1 MVEPHFLSVKAKM
14 MIVSTVSFFVLC
26 LKYLNALYIYISCK
40 RKDWFCKGKQHMRWS
55 SKLLLTKFEF
65 CKHLHMSEMGAQQM
79 WKEGL
84 RPKCCGSL
92 DSFGSR
98 SFCHRFLKS
107 VLAAAREDKG
117 SVACLSQSAW
127 HCMGK
132 DFCSPDNFELESGW
146 QPELGSVSSLSH
158 SLFPIIVSLRE
169 RGPKFSLGDLGVLL
183 FSTVFFCG
191 ALNFLLP
198 RSMLV

>member
-14 MIVSTVSFFVLC
+14 MIVSTVSFLVLC
-26 LKYLNALYIYISCK
+26 LNYLNPLYIYMYVSLASVRTDFVKESNICV
-40 RKDWFCKGKQHMRWS
+40 WS

-107 VLAAAREDKG
+107 VLAAARADKG
-117 SVACLSQSAW
+117 SVAWKKASLHGTAW
-127 HCMGK
+127 ERI
-132 DFCSPDNFELESGW
+132 FVP
-146 QPELGSVSSLSH
+146 Q
-158 SLFPIIVSLRE
+158 II
-169 RGPKFSLGDLGVLL
+169 
-183 FSTVFFCG
+183 
-191 ALNFLLP
+191 LN
-198 RSMLV
+198 

>member
-1 MVEPHFLSVKAKM
+1 
-14 MIVSTVSFFVLC
+14 
-26 LKYLNALYIYISCK
+26 
-40 RKDWFCKGKQHMRWS
+40 
-55 SKLLLTKFEF
+55 
-65 CKHLHMSEMGAQQM
+65 
-79 WKEGL
+79 
-84 RPKCCGSL
+84 
-92 DSFGSR
+92 
-98 SFCHRFLKS
+98 
-107 VLAAAREDKG
+107 
-117 SVACLSQSAW
+117 
-127 HCMGK
+127 MGK